1 MKDQKKTLQLL
12 LIYIFLILVFVQCQD
27 VPRKPGAEMVFD
39 KVAHD
44 FGQIEQG
51 DVVTHVFNFENIG
64 GDTLEIAKVLSS

>member
-1 MKDQKKTLQLL
+1 M
-12 LIYIFLILVFVQCQD
+12 
-27 VPRKPGAEMVFD
+27 PGAEMVFD